1 MTSEKHKNVKTALNR
16 LQEGHLVWELE
27 QEMFHIYWER
37 VLADSNFAIL
47 HIFTNDVEKFM
58 STDFQVTNKF

>member
-1 MTSEKHKNVKTALNR
+1 M
-16 LQEGHLVWELE
+16 
-27 QEMFHIYWER
+27 
-37 VLADSNFAIL
+37 LADSNFAIL